1 VRDARVFRSGNGF
14 GYSNGIMNRNP
25 NPQGKGLAPVLDS
38 LTASRT
44 QLSVPPKRVD
54 QISSELFTS
63 LFVLHSEFHFKPVP
77 GKRYCLYR
85 KADGFRLSLITPAE
99 WGDGRFGQYIGECV
113 LQPDLT
119 WTLRFDER
127 AAQDQRLLALIESQR
142 RAFEQRLAAAE
153 SLDSA
158 LPVFD
163 ASLPFF
169 RRVFASALAHS
180 LGLSMRK
187 SGILGLSYRQ
197 AQGLLPGPGVRGRDA

>member
-1 VRDARVFRSGNGF
+1 VFRSGNGF
-14 GYSNGIMNRNP
+14 GYSIGIMSRNP

-63 LFVLHSEFHFKPVP
+63 LFVLHSKFNFKPVP
-77 GKRYCLYR
+77 GKRYCLYH
-85 KADGFRLSLITPAE
+85 KANGFRLSLIAPAE

-119 WTLRFDER
+119 WTLHFDAR

-142 RAFEQRLAAAE
+142 SAFEQRLAAAE
-153 SLDSA
+153 TLDSA
-158 LPVFD
+158 LPAFD
-163 ASLPFF
+163 ASLPFY
-169 RRVFASALAHS
+169 RRVFAAALAHS
-180 LGLSMRK
+180 LALSMRK
-187 SGILGLSYRQ
+187 SGIQDLSYRQ
-197 AQGLLPGPGVRGRDA
+197 AQALLPGPTDPERDA

>member
-1 VRDARVFRSGNGF
+1 MSE
-14 GYSNGIMNRNP
+14 NP

-77 GKRYCLYR
+77 GKRYSLYR
-85 KADGFRLSLITPAE
+85 KQDGFRLSLIAPAE
-99 WGDGRFGQYIGECV
+99 WGDSRFGQYIGECV

-119 WTLRFDER
+119 WTLRFDAC
-127 AAQDQRLLALIESQR
+127 AAQDPRLLALIEAQR
-142 RAFEQRLAAAE
+142 RAFEQRLAAAAT
-153 SLDSA
+153 LDTA
-158 LPVFD
+158 LPAFD
-163 ASLPFF
+163 ASLPFY
-169 RRVFASALAHS
+169 RRVFAAALAHS

-187 SGILGLSYRQ
+187 SGILGLSYQQ
-197 AQGLLPGPGVRGRDA
+197 AQGLLPDPAAGERDP